1 MMNGEINWQAAIE
14 LLSRKIITTI
24 LKDKKDKNKKT
35 AIIDKPDWLKYILLD
50 IKEFSLDDYKKIA
63 ENVINYYED
72 WIQESDTKDNLKKK

>member
-35 AIIDKPDWLKYILLD
+35 AIIDKPD
-50 IKEFSLDDYKKIA
+50 
-63 ENVINYYED
+63 
-72 WIQESDTKDNLKKK
+72 